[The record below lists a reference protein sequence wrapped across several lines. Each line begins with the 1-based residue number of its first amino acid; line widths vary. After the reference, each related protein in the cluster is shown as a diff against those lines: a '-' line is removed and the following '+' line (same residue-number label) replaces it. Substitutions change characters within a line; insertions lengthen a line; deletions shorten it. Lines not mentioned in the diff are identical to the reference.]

1 MGANALSCP
10 SRGCQARECRRSD
23 RQREAEH
30 EETPLRLEASAH
42 VYNIVN
48 GPAPGAGGRGGLPGN
63 VQLHMSPTW
72 IWMQVA
78 IVVFVLAGMIIA
90 ITKLV

>member
-1 MGANALSCP
+1 
-10 SRGCQARECRRSD
+10 
-23 RQREAEH
+23 
-30 EETPLRLEASAH
+30 
-42 VYNIVN
+42 
-48 GPAPGAGGRGGLPGN
+48 
-63 VQLHMSPTW
+63 MSPTW